1 MRAKMGMFVLSMAI
15 GSGLLMGCEN
25 TQQIQ
30 GPTDQATAAQRT
42 RCNADFSDATIAR
55 VLDGSA
61 IDRVEPL
68 YSASTSKTS
77 NPRLQGA
84 AIVVEPAKGETAE
97 WLARTLECHQAQQS
111 TVQATASSE
120 RVDPFWLPG
129 SSVHIDV
136 TSARDGFRIQVTG
149 SSNAT
154 AQEILARAQA
164 LGAQARTAQ
173 GQTADAR

>member
-1 MRAKMGMFVLSMAI
+1 MKAKMSVVVLSMAL
-15 GSGLLMGCEN
+15 GSGLLFGCEN

-68 YSASTSKTS
+68 YSGSAGKTS

-84 AIVVEPAKGETAE
+84 AIVVEPARGETAE
-97 WLARTLECHQAQQS
+97 RLARTLECHQAEQS
-111 TVQATASSE
+111 IVQATASTG
-120 RVDPFWLPG
+120 RADPFWLPG

-149 SSNAT
+149 SSSSA
-154 AQEILARAQA
+154 AREILARAQT
-164 LGAQARTAQ
+164 LGARAGTAQ